1 MESGLDLKAQSV
13 DALFALSPQ
22 SALGLF
28 WLQAH
33 FPAEEWDVLLN
44 GQAVFSADCYEAIVA
59 DARVAGLAVEILRT
73 FALRPTENRKQT
85 HCLVL

>member
-1 MESGLDLKAQSV
+1 MDLKAQSL

-44 GQAVFSADCYEAIVA
+44 VQAVFGADTVLS
-59 DARVAGLAVEILRT
+59 DLR
-73 FALRPTENRKQT
+73 
-85 HCLVL
+85 